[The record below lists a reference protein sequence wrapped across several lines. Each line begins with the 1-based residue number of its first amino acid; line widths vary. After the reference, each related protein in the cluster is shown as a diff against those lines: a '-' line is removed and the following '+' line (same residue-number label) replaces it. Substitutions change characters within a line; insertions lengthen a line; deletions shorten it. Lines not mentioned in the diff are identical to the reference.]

1 MSLDSGD
8 GEDDPGPDPGPGP
21 ATVRIRAIRGRAGRP
36 RLGAVLDDI
45 EEPAVWRFDSELP
58 VGTLIEG
65 AGVGPD
71 EAWRRAAFD
80 GDRAFVDLLDIELES
95 RQPDLRPGSLIGIRD
110 LELAGIGC
118 WQVVR
123 VQHEV
128 RGGTY
133 ANRVLVL
140 RGDVAWRPR
149 PPPPTAPRTVTAF
162 VSGEPEMLPNEP
174 VPRDRLGR
182 IPVRIPFQVVL
193 SEGDEES
200 AAPRIDLPIVQPMA
214 GALHG
219 LAPGHRNG
227 DACRVTVHHPFHA
240 EIDGFV
246 YREAQQVYGGAGLAP
261 GWAGIIV
268 EHDGAEAW
276 SGWTFERGGEDAE

>member
-1 MSLDSGD
+1 M
-8 GEDDPGPDPGPGP
+8 
-21 ATVRIRAIRGRAGRP
+21 R
-36 RLGAVLDDI
+36 
-45 EEPAVWRFDSELP
+45 
-58 VGTLIEG
+58 
-65 AGVGPD
+65 
-71 EAWRRAAFD
+71 
-80 GDRAFVDLLDIELES
+80 
-95 RQPDLRPGSLIGIRD
+95 
-110 LELAGIGC
+110 
-118 WQVVR
+118 
-123 VQHEV
+123 HEV

-133 ANRVLVL
+133 ANRLLVL

-149 PPPPTAPRTVTAF
+149 PPPPPAPRTVTAF
-162 VSGEPEMLPNEP
+162 VSGDPEMLPNEP

-182 IPVRIPFQVVL
+182 IPIRIPCQVAL
-193 SEGDEES
+193 ADSGDES
-200 AAPRIDLPIVQPMA
+200 APPRIDLPIVQPMA

-246 YREAQQVYGGAGLAP
+246 YREAQPVYGGSGLAP

-268 EHDGAEAW
+268 EHDGAESW